1 MNNFP
6 KKLTIIFLTSLTLTS
21 CLIKKKETDQ
31 MKYEDVGLS
40 IVSRGFF
47 TVGEALY
54 FSNGK
59 DIYCGFKDW
68 DMVEEYKVYYPSNM
82 PPIEVPKEPD
92 LMKYV
97 PICTHD
103 LLKIKDEDAKK
114 FMMRMPEQKPPK

>member
-1 MNNFP
+1 MT
-6 KKLTIIFLTSLTLTS
+6 KKMLTQIILFLSLLSLTS
-21 CLIKKKETDQ
+21 CLIKKKEEE

-47 TVGEALY
+47 TVGEDLY

-68 DMVEEYKVYYPSNM
+68 DMVEEYKVYYPSKLD
-82 PPIEVPKEPD
+82 PISVPKEPE

-103 LLKIKDEDAKK
+103 LLKIDNTERKEYIIRNPA
-114 FMMRMPEQKPPK
+114 PKSNK